1 MMPMAIPAKKD
12 RDDVIA
18 YFQSLVGST
27 K

>member
-1 MMPMAIPAKKD
+1 MPMAIPAKKD